1 MDELSERYRSN
12 FLSIISHELNT
23 PLMGMLGSIQMLEEA
38 FPGESLYIPILR
50 KNAER
55 LRERVNNLLELSRAD
70 AGALRVRLSEVD
82 FENFLFIHKD
92 LLKSRLESAGFT
104 FELDIESDFPR
115 VCADARRMGK
125 VFECLVLNAIK
136 FSSAPK
142 PGAPVPKIK
151 VKLALESMSTIPR
164 QYISPQQMAKT
175 GLYIVVSVASSLPAI
190 GERPENFE
198 QLFEP
203 FSPWRDVD
211 TRAKEGLGVELALA
225 REILLAHSGFIWA
238 GEPEHSGEGWSL
250 RFALPVLSRED
261 ELDLIIHNRLFSGFS
276 TLEKVSLLMI
286 QLLPTQGESVSIATL
301 AQEIKSLLFRSS
313 DALFTVPETGEAL
326 ILMDDCDSENAKKV
340 GQRLASSLQQSL
352 PHASLVWSTATGPD
366 DGADAAKLLSHA
378 RSHWRSSSGL

>member
-1 MDELSERYRSN
+1 
-12 FLSIISHELNT
+12 
-23 PLMGMLGSIQMLEEA
+23 
-38 FPGESLYIPILR
+38 
-50 KNAER
+50 
-55 LRERVNNLLELSRAD
+55 
-70 AGALRVRLSEVD
+70 
-82 FENFLFIHKD
+82 
-92 LLKSRLESAGFT
+92 
-104 FELDIESDFPR
+104 
-115 VCADARRMGK
+115 
-125 VFECLVLNAIK
+125 
-136 FSSAPK
+136 
-142 PGAPVPKIK
+142 
-151 VKLALESMSTIPR
+151 
-164 QYISPQQMAKT
+164 
-175 GLYIVVSVASSLPAI
+175 
-190 GERPENFE
+190 
-198 QLFEP
+198 
-203 FSPWRDVD
+203 
-211 TRAKEGLGVELALA
+211 VELALA

-326 ILMDDCDSENAKKV
+326 ILMDDCDSDNAKKV

-366 DGADAAKLLSHA
+366 DGADAAKLLSYA